1 MWLTTTGVASQTVA
15 PATGADAAAL
25 FARLRDAAEHLN
37 YEGTLVFGS
46 GPIVASSRVAHFCVN
61 GRSYERVEQLTGE
74 RRQEYRQDGM
84 VHTVWPAERVAT
96 VEQHMPAAD
105 PRLTSL
111 PDANA
116 ADSYR
121 IAHTGTDRIADR
133 EVEVLMLQP
142 VDLLRYPQRLWVDR
156 LSGLL
161 LRADVLSESGLPL
174 EFSTFSDIRIG
185 GRPRPEKVTEPVQH
199 LAGYRIQRS
208 PVASADL
215 LDEGWSI
222 PAIPGFKLIGCSRRP
237 LVNGGAF
244 VANTRMALQ
253 SVFSD
258 GMTHVSV
265 FIEAYD
271 PAHHRPQRSTV
282 GAAHTLAERRG
293 DWWITIVGDVPM
305 ATVQRFAD
313 ALVRRH

>member
-1 MWLTTTGVASQTVA
+1 
-15 PATGADAAAL
+15 
-25 FARLRDAAEHLN
+25 
-37 YEGTLVFGS
+37 
-46 GPIVASSRVAHFCVN
+46 
-61 GRSYERVEQLTGE
+61 
-74 RRQEYRQDGM
+74 
-84 VHTVWPAERVAT
+84 
-96 VEQHMPAAD
+96 MPAVD

-121 IAHTGTDRIADR
+121 VLHAGSDRIADR
-133 EVEVLMLQP
+133 EVDVLMLQP
-142 VDLLRYPQRLWVDR
+142 VDLLRYPQRLWVDKH
-156 LSGLL
+156 SSLL
-161 LRADVLSESGLPL
+161 LRADVLSETGLPL
-174 EFSTFSDIRIG
+174 EFSTFSEIRIG
-185 GRPRPEKVTEPVQH
+185 GRPRPEQVTDPVHH
-199 LAGYRIQRS
+199 LAGYRIQRP
-208 PVASADL
+208 PVASANL

-237 LVNGGAF
+237 LVNDAAF

-271 PAHHRPQRSTV
+271 PAHHRSQRSTV
-282 GAAHTLAERRG
+282 GAAHSLAERRG

-305 ATVQRFAD
+305 PTVQRFAD
-313 ALVRRH
+313 ALVRRR